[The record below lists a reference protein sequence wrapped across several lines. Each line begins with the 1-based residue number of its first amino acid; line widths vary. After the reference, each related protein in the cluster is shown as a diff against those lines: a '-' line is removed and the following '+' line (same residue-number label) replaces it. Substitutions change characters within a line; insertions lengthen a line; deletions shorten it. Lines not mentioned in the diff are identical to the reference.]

1 MEGHEIGWACGTY
14 EKNRNAYRVL
24 VVGPDGDNCKDQGV
38 GGNII
43 LKLMLSK

>member
-1 MEGHEIGWACGTY
+1 MRWAGHVARMERTGMHTGCWWEDQM
-14 EKNRNAYRVL
+14 ER
-24 VVGPDGDNCKDQGV
+24 DNCKDQGV